1 LYLNV
6 CSEIIS
12 YGDNPMDEEEILR
25 RIAWFLEQGCTMLAS
40 HHDCGAPLFRCKGK
54 ILCPVCSPEFGN
66 AMNLQAD
73 EAESTDPTHD
83 TASNEFHEKETP
95 SSAKRVID
103 PMRESLLSQGARFQ
117 SPERESAIFS
127 QDLKEPMVAI
137 RLKIK
142 VLLRNALQYKLKEL
156 SDDIR
161 KEPDLSQL
169 QAMLDCIEAILRIL
183 NILDEETVLGE
194 ET

>member
-1 LYLNV
+1 
-6 CSEIIS
+6 
-12 YGDNPMDEEEILR
+12 MDEEEILR

-54 ILCPVCSPEFGN
+54 IICPVCSPEFSN
-66 AMNLQAD
+66 AMDLKAD
-73 EAESTDPTHD
+73 ESKPTAPTHD
-83 TASNEFHEKETP
+83 RASNEFHEREIP
-95 SSAKRVID
+95 SISKRVID
-103 PMRESLLSQGARFQ
+103 PMRGSLVSQRGKFQ
-117 SPERESAIFS
+117 SPERESATVS
-127 QDLKEPMVAI
+127 QDLNKPIVAMGPE
-137 RLKIK
+137 IK

-183 NILDEETVLGE
+183 NVLDEETVLGE